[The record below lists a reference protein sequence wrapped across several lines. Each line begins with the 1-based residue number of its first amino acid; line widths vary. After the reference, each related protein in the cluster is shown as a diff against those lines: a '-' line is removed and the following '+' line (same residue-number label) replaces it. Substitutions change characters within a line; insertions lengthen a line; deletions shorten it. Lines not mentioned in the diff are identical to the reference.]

1 MFRNPILLVAAVV
14 LGLFALG
21 LILIGALPPSVAPQA
36 VERTIPN
43 DRFRGR

>member
-1 MFRNPILLVAAVV
+1 MFRNPLLLVVAVV

-21 LILIGALPPSVAPQA
+21 LILIGTFPPSVTPQA

>member
-1 MFRNPILLVAAVV
+1 MFRNPFLLVVAVV

-21 LILIGALPPSVAPQA
+21 LVLIGAFPPSVTPQT